1 MGVIT
6 IPLWLAFFLILGVFF
21 LLAFAER
28 GIFVEFLKS
37 FLFKTISKKKRK
49 KTPRKPNHDNALF
62 KLKMMN

>member
-1 MGVIT
+1 MYLYVENPFNCYTFLMGVIT

-37 FLFKTISKKKRK
+37 FLFKTI
-49 KTPRKPNHDNALF
+49 
-62 KLKMMN
+62 